1 MLECPL
7 SFQQIVLLELID
19 LNKKSETQLSIWIVP
34 SWQDLYNNAY
44 YFDHNCS
51 LTIPA

>member
-19 LNKKSETQLSIWIVP
+19 LNKKSETQLSI
-34 SWQDLYNNAY
+34 
-44 YFDHNCS
+44 
-51 LTIPA
+51 

>member
-19 LNKKSETQLSIWIVP
+19 LKKKSETQLSI
-34 SWQDLYNNAY
+34 
-44 YFDHNCS
+44 
-51 LTIPA
+51 